1 MLNQKIQNPNPDELM
16 IEVDLCYELDPYELK
31 LDEMIEAEPEPE
43 MIEGLPASDAL
54 TPADRYLELFEH
66 VQSAKIFPDSKT
78 FPDCAPKMDP
88 LDILIRYRKVRR
100 HRDFDLRKFVENH
113 FWLPEVYSSEYVSD
127 PQNSLKEHIDQLWPV
142 LTREPQDHIPWS
154 SLLALPQSYIV
165 PGGRFSETYY
175 WDSYFTMLGL
185 AESGREDLL
194 KCMADNFAWM
204 IENYG
209 HIPNGNRTYYLSR
222 SQPPVFALMVELF
235 EEDGVRGA
243 RRYLDHLKMEYAFW
257 MDGAESL
264 IPNQAYRHVVRMP
277 DGSLLNRYWDDRDTP
292 RDESWLEDV
301 ETAKHSGRPPNE
313 VYRDLRA
320 GAASGWDYSS
330 RWLRDTGRLASIRT
344 TQFIPIDLNA
354 FLFKLESAIA
364 NISALKGEKE
374 TEALFRQKA
383 SARRDAV
390 NRYLWDD
397 ENGIYRDYDWRREQ
411 LALFSA
417 AAIVPLYVGM
427 ANHEQADRLANAVR
441 SRLLTPGGILASEYE
456 TGEQWDKPNGWA
468 PLQWMAIQGFKMYG
482 DDLLGALY
490 GSFPQLGAPI
500 GFFFANG
507 TFLLLS
513 WLLTDEQFMSWG
525 WRVPF
530 IFSAVLVII
539 GLYVRVSLHESPVF
553 EKVAKAKKQ
562 VKIPLGTL
570 LTKHVRVTVLGT
582 FIMLATYTLF
592 YIMTVY
598 SMTFSTAAAPVGLG
612 LPRNEVLWMLMMAVI
627 GFAVMVPLAGLLADA
642 FGRRKSMVVITTLII
657 LFALF
662 AFNPLL
668 GSGNPALVFVFL
680 LLGLSLMGLTFGPMG
695 ALLPELFPT
704 EVRYTGA
711 SFSYNVSSILG
722 ASVAPYIAAWLQ
734 TNYGL
739 GAVGLY
745 LAAMAGLT
753 LIALLLTHET
763 RHQSL

>member
-1 MLNQKIQNPNPDELM
+1 MQATATTLDHEQEYTPINSRNKVLVASLIGTA
-16 IEVDLCYELDPYELK
+16 IEFFDFYIYATAAVIVFPHIFFPQGDPTAATLQSLATFAIAFVARPIGSAVFGHFGDRVGRK
-31 LDEMIEAEPEPE
+31 ATLVASLLTMGISTVV
-43 MIEGLPASDAL
+43 IGLLPGYA
-54 TPADRYLELFEH
+54 TIG
-66 VQSAKIFPDSKT
+66 IF
-78 FPDCAPKMDP
+78 AP
-88 LDILIRYRKVRR
+88 L
-100 HRDFDLRKFVENH
+100 
-113 FWLPEVYSSEYVSD
+113 
-127 PQNSLKEHIDQLWPV
+127 
-142 LTREPQDHIPWS
+142 
-154 SLLALPQSYIV
+154 LLALA
-165 PGGRFSETYY
+165 RFGQG
-175 WDSYFTMLGL
+175 LGL
-185 AESGREDLL
+185 GGEWG
-194 KCMADNFAWM
+194 
-204 IENYG
+204 
-209 HIPNGNRTYYLSR
+209 
-222 SQPPVFALMVELF
+222 
-235 EEDGVRGA
+235 
-243 RRYLDHLKMEYAFW
+243 
-257 MDGAESL
+257 
-264 IPNQAYRHVVRMP
+264 
-277 DGSLLNRYWDDRDTP
+277 
-292 RDESWLEDV
+292 
-301 ETAKHSGRPPNE
+301 
-313 VYRDLRA
+313 
-320 GAASGWDYSS
+320 GAA
-330 RWLRDTGRLASIRT
+330 LL
-344 TQFIPIDLNA
+344 
-354 FLFKLESAIA
+354 
-364 NISALKGEKE
+364 
-374 TEALFRQKA
+374 
-383 SARRDAV
+383 
-390 NRYLWDD
+390 
-397 ENGIYRDYDWRREQ
+397 
-411 LALFSA
+411 LALARFGQGLGLGGEWGGA
-417 AAIVPLYVGM
+417 AL
-427 ANHEQADRLANAVR
+427 LATENAPPR
-441 SRLLTPGGILASEYE
+441 KR
-456 TGEQWDKPNGWA
+456 
-468 PLQWMAIQGFKMYG
+468 
-482 DDLLGALY
+482 ALY

-627 GFAVMVPLAGLLADA
+627 GFGVMVPVAGLLADA
-642 FGRRKSMVVITTLII
+642 FGRRKSMVIITTLII

-662 AFNPLL
+662 AFTPLL
-668 GSGNPALVFVFL
+668 GSGNPILVFAFL

>member
-1 MLNQKIQNPNPDELM
+1 MQATATTLDHEQEYTPINSRNKVLVASLIGTA
-16 IEVDLCYELDPYELK
+16 IEFFDFYIYATAAVIVFPHIFFPQGDPTAATLQSLATFAIAFVARPIGSAVFGHFGDRVGRK
-31 LDEMIEAEPEPE
+31 ATLVASLLTMGISTVV
-43 MIEGLPASDAL
+43 IGLLPGYA
-54 TPADRYLELFEH
+54 TIG
-66 VQSAKIFPDSKT
+66 IF
-78 FPDCAPKMDP
+78 AP
-88 LDILIRYRKVRR
+88 L
-100 HRDFDLRKFVENH
+100 
-113 FWLPEVYSSEYVSD
+113 
-127 PQNSLKEHIDQLWPV
+127 
-142 LTREPQDHIPWS
+142 
-154 SLLALPQSYIV
+154 LLALA
-165 PGGRFSETYY
+165 RFGQG
-175 WDSYFTMLGL
+175 LGL
-185 AESGREDLL
+185 GGEWG
-194 KCMADNFAWM
+194 
-204 IENYG
+204 
-209 HIPNGNRTYYLSR
+209 
-222 SQPPVFALMVELF
+222 
-235 EEDGVRGA
+235 
-243 RRYLDHLKMEYAFW
+243 
-257 MDGAESL
+257 
-264 IPNQAYRHVVRMP
+264 
-277 DGSLLNRYWDDRDTP
+277 
-292 RDESWLEDV
+292 
-301 ETAKHSGRPPNE
+301 
-313 VYRDLRA
+313 
-320 GAASGWDYSS
+320 GAA
-330 RWLRDTGRLASIRT
+330 LLAT
-344 TQFIPIDLNA
+344 ENA
-354 FLFKLESAIA
+354 PPRK
-364 NISALKGEKE
+364 
-374 TEALFRQKA
+374 R
-383 SARRDAV
+383 
-390 NRYLWDD
+390 
-397 ENGIYRDYDWRREQ
+397 
-411 LALFSA
+411 
-417 AAIVPLYVGM
+417 
-427 ANHEQADRLANAVR
+427 
-441 SRLLTPGGILASEYE
+441 
-456 TGEQWDKPNGWA
+456 
-468 PLQWMAIQGFKMYG
+468 
-482 DDLLGALY
+482 ALY

-513 WLLTDEQFMSWG
+513 WLLTDEQFM
-525 WRVPF
+525 
-530 IFSAVLVII
+530 ISAVLVII

-627 GFAVMVPLAGLLADA
+627 GFGVMVPVAGLLADA
-642 FGRRKSMVVITTLII
+642 FGRRKSMVIITTLII

-668 GSGNPALVFVFL
+668 GSAFL

-711 SFSYNVSSILG
+711 SFSYNVASILG

>member
-1 MLNQKIQNPNPDELM
+1 MQATATTLDHEQEYTPINSRNKVLVASLIGTD
-16 IEVDLCYELDPYELK
+16 IEFFDFYIYATAAVIVFPHIFFPQGDPTAATLQSLATFAIAFVARPIGSAVFGHFGDRVGRK
-31 LDEMIEAEPEPE
+31 ATLVASLLTMGISTVV
-43 MIEGLPASDAL
+43 IGLLPGYA
-54 TPADRYLELFEH
+54 TIG
-66 VQSAKIFPDSKT
+66 IF
-78 FPDCAPKMDP
+78 AP
-88 LDILIRYRKVRR
+88 L
-100 HRDFDLRKFVENH
+100 
-113 FWLPEVYSSEYVSD
+113 
-127 PQNSLKEHIDQLWPV
+127 
-142 LTREPQDHIPWS
+142 
-154 SLLALPQSYIV
+154 LLALA
-165 PGGRFSETYY
+165 RFGQG
-175 WDSYFTMLGL
+175 LGL
-185 AESGREDLL
+185 GGEWG
-194 KCMADNFAWM
+194 
-204 IENYG
+204 
-209 HIPNGNRTYYLSR
+209 
-222 SQPPVFALMVELF
+222 
-235 EEDGVRGA
+235 
-243 RRYLDHLKMEYAFW
+243 
-257 MDGAESL
+257 
-264 IPNQAYRHVVRMP
+264 
-277 DGSLLNRYWDDRDTP
+277 
-292 RDESWLEDV
+292 
-301 ETAKHSGRPPNE
+301 
-313 VYRDLRA
+313 
-320 GAASGWDYSS
+320 GAA
-330 RWLRDTGRLASIRT
+330 LLAT
-344 TQFIPIDLNA
+344 ENA
-354 FLFKLESAIA
+354 PPRK
-364 NISALKGEKE
+364 
-374 TEALFRQKA
+374 R
-383 SARRDAV
+383 
-390 NRYLWDD
+390 
-397 ENGIYRDYDWRREQ
+397 
-411 LALFSA
+411 
-417 AAIVPLYVGM
+417 
-427 ANHEQADRLANAVR
+427 
-441 SRLLTPGGILASEYE
+441 
-456 TGEQWDKPNGWA
+456 
-468 PLQWMAIQGFKMYG
+468 
-482 DDLLGALY
+482 ALY